1 MEEERILL
9 VEDEPKIA
17 VSLKKGLEE
26 KGFCV
31 ELAYDGKMGK
41 QMFFAN
47 TYNLVILDINL
58 PLINGYE
65 LCKII
70 RDKNEQLPIL
80 MLTALNAT
88 EDKVLGFNS
97 GADDYLVKP
106 FEFIELQVRIKAL
119 LKRSAFH
126 ELPISKIL
134 RAGEL
139 EMNLITKEVKRENK
153 NILLTAKEFQLLEYF
168 MINQNKVLSRADIAY
183 NVWEIDFD
191 TKTNMIDVYVNYLRN
206 KVDKQF
212 SGKMIHTMVGRG
224 YVLKET

>member
-17 VSLKKGLEE
+17 LSLKKGLEE

-70 RDKNEQLPIL
+70 RDKNMETTFLV
-80 MLTALNAT
+80 ML
-88 EDKVLGFNS
+88 KS
-97 GADDYLVKP
+97 
-106 FEFIELQVRIKAL
+106 
-119 LKRSAFH
+119 
-126 ELPISKIL
+126 
-134 RAGEL
+134 
-139 EMNLITKEVKRENK
+139 
-153 NILLTAKEFQLLEYF
+153 
-168 MINQNKVLSRADIAY
+168 
-183 NVWEIDFD
+183 
-191 TKTNMIDVYVNYLRN
+191 
-206 KVDKQF
+206 
-212 SGKMIHTMVGRG
+212 
-224 YVLKET
+224 

>member
-1 MEEERILL
+1 MEEEKILL

-17 VSLKKGLEE
+17 QSLKKGLEE
-26 KGFCV
+26 KGYCV
-31 ELAYDGKMGK
+31 ELACDGKIGK
-41 QMFFAN
+41 QMFFENA
-47 TYNLVILDINL
+47 YNLVILDINL

-65 LCKII
+65 LCRII
-70 RDKNEQLPIL
+70 RNENELLPIL
-80 MLTALNAT
+80 MLTALSAT
-88 EDKVLGFNS
+88 EDIVLGFNS

-119 LKRSAFH
+119 LKRSSFY
-126 ELPISKIL
+126 EIPINRIL
-134 RAGEL
+134 RVGEL

-191 TKTNMIDVYVNYLRN
+191 TKTNVIDVYVNYLRN

-212 SGKMIHTMVGRG
+212 SAKMIHTMVGMG

>member
-17 VSLKKGLEE
+17 QSLKRGLEE
-26 KGFCV
+26 KGYCV

-65 LCKII
+65 LCRII

-106 FEFIELQVRIKAL
+106 FEFIELQVRIQAL

-126 ELPISKIL
+126 ELPINKIL
-134 RAGEL
+134 RVGEL
-139 EMNLITKEVKRENK
+139 
-153 NILLTAKEFQLLEYF
+153 
-168 MINQNKVLSRADIAY
+168 
-183 NVWEIDFD
+183 
-191 TKTNMIDVYVNYLRN
+191 
-206 KVDKQF
+206 
-212 SGKMIHTMVGRG
+212 
-224 YVLKET
+224 